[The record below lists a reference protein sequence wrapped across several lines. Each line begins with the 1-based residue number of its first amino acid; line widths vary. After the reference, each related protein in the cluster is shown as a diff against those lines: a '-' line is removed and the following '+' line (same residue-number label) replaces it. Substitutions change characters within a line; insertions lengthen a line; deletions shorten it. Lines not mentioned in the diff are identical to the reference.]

1 MKNNK
6 KYNPEIV
13 ETEGKLIPY
22 RIYMEHRVTLLRY
35 QRLMGDKF
43 TMINHPILKLSP
55 DYPILPELSQSLFY
69 L

>member
-22 RIYMEHRVTLLRY
+22 RIYMAVHFPHFVY
-35 QRLMGDKF
+35 
-43 TMINHPILKLSP
+43 
-55 DYPILPELSQSLFY
+55 Y
-69 L
+69 LHFL